1 MDGLTEA
8 IKVYASSGLTKEQAV
23 KSFSSEYPNAPLS
36 MYEDRI
42 EEAIRGREKHRFD
55 EVIARVSFKA
65 SLEWL
70 EELKACE
77 TPIPFGR
84 AQRFKALLPKRSPD
98 EILEEESPYWWAY
111 AETVREFKELL
122 DRLPKQDF
130 VEKKRN
136 K

>member
-1 MDGLTEA
+1 MDGLIES
-8 IKVYASSGLTKEQAV
+8 ISRSGLTKAEALRC
-23 KSFSSEYPNAPLS
+23 FAFEYPNAPLS
-36 MYEDRI
+36 MYEARI
-42 EEAIRGREKHRFD
+42 EEATKESKKHKFD

-70 EELKACE
+70 EELKSCE

-84 AQRFKALLPKRSPD
+84 VQRFKALLPKRSPD

-122 DRLPKQDF
+122 DRLPKQEF

>member
-1 MDGLTEA
+1 MDGLIES
-8 IKVYASSGLTKEQAV
+8 ISRSGLMKEEALRC
-23 KSFSSEYPNAPLS
+23 FAFEYPHVDLS
-36 MYEDRI
+36 LYEGRI
-42 EEAIRGREKHRFD
+42 AEATKGKEKLGD
-55 EVIARVSFKA
+55 ELIAMICFKA

-98 EILEEESPYWWAY
+98 EILEEQSPYWWAY

-122 DRLPKQDF
+122 DRLPKQEF
-130 VEKKRN
+130 VEKKR
-136 K
+136 KK